1 MEKYQ
6 FTYAFDALCGWC
18 YGFAPALHRFAADNA
33 DRIHLQVLS
42 GGLFTGH
49 AAGPLSAYPHIP
61 DANDRIAELTGVRFG
76 EQYRQV
82 LSEGSLVMDSTAPAM
97 GLAALRRQAPER
109 ALEFAGAIQEAWY
122 EHGQDLRE
130 PEVYRSIA
138 VAHGLDADALAS
150 DWADPGLRAEV
161 QEEFQSVRRLGVH
174 QYPTLL
180 LHTPAGPHRLGGPV
194 STADALTAALDSH
207 IATAT
212 P

>member
-1 MEKYQ
+1 MK
-6 FTYAFDALCGWC
+6 
-18 YGFAPALHRFAADNA
+18 H
-33 DRIHLQVLS
+33 
-42 GGLFTGH
+42 
-49 AAGPLSAYPHIP
+49 PH
-61 DANDRIAELTGVRFG
+61 
-76 EQYRQV
+76 
-82 LSEGSLVMDSTAPAM
+82 
-97 GLAALRRQAPER
+97 
-109 ALEFAGAIQEAWY
+109 